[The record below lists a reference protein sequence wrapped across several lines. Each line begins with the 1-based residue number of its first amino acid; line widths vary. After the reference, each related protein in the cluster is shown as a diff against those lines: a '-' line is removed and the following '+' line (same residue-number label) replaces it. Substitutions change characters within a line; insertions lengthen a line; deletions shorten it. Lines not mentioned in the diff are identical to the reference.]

1 MTYSPQEASQ
11 PKETPKAAR
20 TAKGVNPA
28 SLTTIGMNNQY
39 TGQRGRRKR
48 ILAHGPAG
56 EFSVA
61 GKRAMT
67 LCALVSNGDN
77 GVIALELSNTWALR
91 LGAYVH
97 DLRKQGLAIE
107 TVREPHDDMGG
118 WHARYVL
125 HSPVAILGEIE

>member
-1 MTYSPQEASQ
+1 MNIQR
-11 PKETPKAAR
+11 KTPKAGGA
-20 TAKGVNPA
+20 AKGANPA
-28 SLTTIGMNNQY
+28 SFSTLGTLNQY

-56 EFSVA
+56 DFLVA
-61 GKRAMT
+61 GKDAM
-67 LCALVSNGDN
+67 ALEALIKARKC

-97 DLRKQGLAIE
+97 RLRGHGLDIE
-107 TVREPHDDMGG
+107 TIREPHDDMGG

-125 HSPVAILGEIE
+125 HSPVTILGEIA

>member
-1 MTYSPQEASQ
+1 MNVQR
-11 PKETPKAAR
+11 KTPKAGGA
-20 TAKGVNPA
+20 AEGVNSA
-28 SLTTIGMNNQY
+28 SLSTIGMDADY
-39 TGQRGRRKR
+39 TEFRRRRKR
-48 ILAHGPAG
+48 LLAQGPAG

-107 TVREPHDDMGG
+107 TLRELHDDMGG

-125 HSPVAILGEIE
+125 HSPVNILGEIA

>member
-1 MTYSPQEASQ
+1 MNIQR
-11 PKETPKAAR
+11 KTPKAGGA
-20 TAKGVNPA
+20 AKGVNSA
-28 SLTTIGMNNQY
+28 SLSTIGMEADY
-39 TGQRGRRKR
+39 TQFLRRRKR
-48 ILAHGPAG
+48 LLAEGPSG

-97 DLRKQGLAIE
+97 DLRKQGLEIE
-107 TVREPHDDMGG
+107 TIREPHDDIGG

-125 HSPVAILGEIE
+125 HSPVTILGEIA

>member
-1 MTYSPQEASQ
+1 MIPQ
-11 PKETPKAAR
+11 KETPKAAP

-28 SLTTIGMNNQY
+28 SFSTLGMTRQY
-39 TGQRGRRKR
+39 TAQRGRRKR
-48 ILAHGPAG
+48 ILVRGPAG

-61 GKRAMT
+61 GKDAM
-67 LCALVSNGDN
+67 ALEALIEAQKC

-97 DLRKQGLAIE
+97 RLRGHGLDIE
-107 TVREPHDDMGG
+107 TVREPHDDIGG

-125 HSPVAILGEIE
+125 NSPVNILGEIA